1 MSMDY
6 VNMFLTDEDRELTM
20 VTGQLLKVLI
30 QEEAECRTACSAL
43 LMALT
48 LTFKED
54 TLFSKDEFLRF
65 VEHGWAATRAEMPIP
80 TTELIAMS
88 DHLKK
93 IEKD

>member
-1 MSMDY
+1 MEFAELFM
-6 VNMFLTDEDRELTM
+6 TDEDRELTM

-54 TLFSKDEFLRF
+54 TLFCKEDFIGF
-65 VEHGWAATRAEMPIP
+65 VERGWDAARADMPLP
-80 TTELIAMS
+80 TADLIAMA

-93 IEKD
+93 KDEDR